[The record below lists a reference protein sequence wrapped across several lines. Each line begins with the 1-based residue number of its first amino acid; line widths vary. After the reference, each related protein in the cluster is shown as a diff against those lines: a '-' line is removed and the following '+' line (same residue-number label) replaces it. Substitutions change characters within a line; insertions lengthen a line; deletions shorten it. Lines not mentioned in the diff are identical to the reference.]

1 MGPNIAKK
9 ERAIFLVISIQV
21 QALRKV
27 QENDRIEVD
36 GPIQAVIVKIHL
48 GFNVEIAKIHK
59 WIIAEDQILEGDFID
74 IFKGGWKDSSW

>member
-9 ERAIFLVISIQV
+9 ERVIFLVIDIQV

-27 QENDRIEVD
+27 QENDRIEVE

-48 GFNVEIAKIHK
+48 NFNVEIAKIHK
-59 WIIAEDQILEGDFID
+59 LITAEDKIFEVDFIYF
-74 IFKGGWKDSSW
+74 FKGG

>member
-59 WIIAEDQILEGDFID
+59 
-74 IFKGGWKDSSW
+74 